1 MKAMK
6 TILVVMAAAGL
17 AMAQAPATS
26 KPKAPASQTVSGSA
40 AATPAQAPAKAPAKT
55 AAKPA
60 APAKAKTPASKTKPA
75 EPVAKVATKKKAVTP
90 AVSKMTAAKATKPAA
105 AKAPAGKRDP
115 FVSPVVRSTGGGPGG
130 PVCSTGKRCLMI
142 SEMML
147 RGIVKTQSGMI
158 AVVSNSANRAYFL
171 KENDPVFNGSVVK
184 ITGDS
189 VIFKENVVDNLGRET
204 SREVVKRVSAP
215 AI

>member
-17 AMAQAPATS
+17 AMAQTPATS

-40 AATPAQAPAKAPAKT
+40 AAAPAQAPAKAATKAK
-55 AAKPA
+55 
-60 APAKAKTPASKTKPA
+60 APAKAKAAASKTKPA
-75 EPVAKVATKKKAVTP
+75 KESAKPAKKAVVA
-90 AVSKMTAAKATKPAA
+90 AVSKPSAAQATKPAA
-105 AKAPAGKRDP
+105 AKAPMGKRDP
-115 FVSPVVRSTGGGPGG
+115 FVSPVVRASGGGPGG

-142 SEMML
+142 SEMVL
-147 RGIVKTQSGMI
+147 RGIVRTQSGMI
-158 AVVSNSANRAYFL
+158 AVVSNAANRAYFL

-189 VIFKENVVDNLGRET
+189 VIFKENMVDNLGRES

>member
-6 TILVVMAAAGL
+6 TILIVMAAAGL
-17 AMAQAPATS
+17 AMAQAPAAG

-40 AATPAQAPAKAPAKT
+40 AAPSAAPAQAKAPAKPAAAPAAKPAPKV

-60 APAKAKTPASKTKPA
+60 AKPAKKPVVTA
-75 EPVAKVATKKKAVTP
+75 VAK
-90 AVSKMTAAKATKPAA
+90 SSAAAATKPAA
-105 AKAPAGKRDP
+105 AKAATGKRDP
-115 FVSPVVRSTGGGPGG
+115 FVNPVVRVAGGGGGG

-142 SEMML
+142 SEMVL
-147 RGIVKTQSGMI
+147 RGIVKTQGGMI
-158 AVVSNSANRAYFL
+158 AVVSNAANRAYFL
-171 KENDPVFNGSVVK
+171 KENDPVFNGMVVK

-189 VIFKENVVDNLGRET
+189 VIFKESVVDNLGRES

-215 AI
+215 TV

>member
-17 AMAQAPATS
+17 AMAQAPAAG

-40 AATPAQAPAKAPAKT
+40 AAPSATPAQAKAPAKPAAT
-55 AAKPA
+55 PAAKPAPKAAAKPA
-60 APAKAKTPASKTKPA
+60 AKPAKKPVVTA
-75 EPVAKVATKKKAVTP
+75 VAKAP
-90 AVSKMTAAKATKPAA
+90 AAPAPKPAA
-105 AKAPAGKRDP
+105 KAGKRDP
-115 FVSPVVRSTGGGPGG
+115 FVNPVVRVSGGGGGG

-142 SEMML
+142 SEMVL
-147 RGIVKTQSGMI
+147 RGVVKTQGGMI
-158 AVVSNSANRAYFL
+158 AVVSNAANRAYFL
-171 KENDPVFNGSVVK
+171 KENDPVFNGMVVK

-189 VIFKENVVDNLGRET
+189 VIFKESVVDNLGRES

-215 AI
+215 TV